1 MNDKKNFLDTKDDE
15 LLNLFNEWKEPGFRL
30 SQISEWIWQKNA
42 STFEEM
48 TNIPKKLK
56 NLLSENFFI
65 PALHEYSR
73 QKSSD
78 GTIKVAFQT
87 QQNRFFEAVLIP
99 AGKRMTACVSSQVGC
114 SLTCK
119 FCATGQLGLIR
130 QLKYYEIALKIRH
143 INQLAQETYGLPLT
157 NIVFMGMGEPLLN
170 YSQVKKAIEIVTHPK
185 GYGFSAKRITL
196 STAGIA
202 KMIKKMA
209 DDGVKFNLALSLHAA
224 DDEKRN
230 KIMPINEHNN
240 LSVLRD
246 ALRYFYE
253 KTGNKITLEYLLLKD
268 FNDSPEDARKLLR
281 FASNIPCMVNIIE
294 YNPVE
299 DTGFEKPAPEKVK
312 QFQQFLENKG
322 LIAKIRRSRGKDID
336 AACGQLAAKT
346 VKQHA
351 S

>member
-15 LLNLFNEWKEPGFRL
+15 LLNLFDQWKEPGFRL

-130 QLKYYEIALKIRH
+130 QLKYYEIAFQIRH

-246 ALRYFYE
+246 ALRY
-253 KTGNKITLEYLLLKD
+253 I
-268 FNDSPEDARKLLR
+268 
-281 FASNIPCMVNIIE
+281 
-294 YNPVE
+294 
-299 DTGFEKPAPEKVK
+299 
-312 QFQQFLENKG
+312 
-322 LIAKIRRSRGKDID
+322 
-336 AACGQLAAKT
+336 
-346 VKQHA
+346 
-351 S
+351 